1 MLWKEPHSQLIQSHT
16 RFATV
21 ALSTDCLCCHNLTLC
36 NIIVR
41 IQFLCTFSLRLGW
54 VDSVSRHTHSRMYVT
69 YCTLWYDD
77 SCGVCAV
84 SSRLGP
90 RSLARLLAAAPEV
103 AGAVPLALAVLPPR
117 AATVL
122 DVAEVTVAV
131 NVQNAQVL
139 ATLDRVLDV
148 AVVLETDVHL
158 NV

>member
-1 MLWKEPHSQLIQSHT
+1 MHILTEIGLGRFSQPS
-16 RFATV
+16 
-21 ALSTDCLCCHNLTLC
+21 
-36 NIIVR
+36 
-41 IQFLCTFSLRLGW
+41 
-54 VDSVSRHTHSRMYVT
+54 HTHSRMYVT

-77 SCGVCAV
+77 WYGVCGVRAV

-90 RSLARLLAAAPEV
+90 RSLARLLATAPEV

-158 NV
+158 HV